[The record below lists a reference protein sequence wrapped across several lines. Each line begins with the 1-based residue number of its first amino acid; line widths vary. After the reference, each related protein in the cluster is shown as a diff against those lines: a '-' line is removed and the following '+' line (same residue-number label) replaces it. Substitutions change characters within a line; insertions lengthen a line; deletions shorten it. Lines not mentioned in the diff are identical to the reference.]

1 MLGVC
6 RKKKKRKKQKTK
18 ENIMSREGSVGSDA
32 TGVMEETHIE
42 GVSKQFVSLL
52 LNIRIKPF
60 GGDPLELNEWM
71 KAIDKKK
78 LIYGLTDKEIILLAF
93 ETAIRAPSDFIQ
105 KKMMEGPGL
114 TWAQLREEL
123 QAEYAG
129 EPSALEAMRSL
140 AEVRQREN
148 ETLVE
153 LGERIRGLSLLAYPQ
168 EDIRSMPVLQAQLA
182 DCYIDALRDEEI
194 KKEVVKAEPEDV
206 TRAVHLARRN
216 KNFLERVRKRHGGQK
231 QEKIS
236 QPTRRNPGLGWGRRR
251 QEDWSAEADPK
262 WQDWSIWKGF
272 HDSPHKHIGVTCW
285 TCRKEGHYSTE
296 CPSRSDMRRE
306 RRERPRGRMRD
317 SSPAKPPP
325 TSRNQGNAEGLPP
338 KK

>member
-1 MLGVC
+1 M
-6 RKKKKRKKQKTK
+6 
-18 ENIMSREGSVGSDA
+18 
-32 TGVMEETHIE
+32 
-42 GVSKQFVSLL
+42 SLL
-52 LNIRIKPF
+52 LNVRIKPF
-60 GGDPLELNEWM
+60 GGDSLELNEWM

-129 EPSALEAMRSL
+129 EPLVLEAMRSL

-168 EDIRSMPVLQAQLA
+168 EDIRSTPVLQAQLA

-236 QPTRRNPGLGWGRRR
+236 QPTRRNPGSGWGRRR
-251 QEDWSAEADPK
+251 QEDWSVEADPRR
-262 WQDWSIWKGF
+262 QDWSIWKGF
-272 HDSPHKHIGVTCW
+272 HDSPHKRLGVTCW
-285 TCRKEGHYSTE
+285 TF
-296 CPSRSDMRRE
+296 E
-306 RRERPRGRMRD
+306 RRVTTRWSALLG
-317 SSPAKPPP
+317 A
-325 TSRNQGNAEGLPP
+325 T
-338 KK
+338 